1 MLIHFCSGSC
11 TWVSNPCLH
20 CLWLPCHPECN
31 CLTFWWLSTD
41 YFWNH
46 AISAQTRLIAEGCDH
61 LTGNVYSGVAL
72 GGSYDMGLA
81 ANPPFWAI
89 QIFNIYLS
97 LVHGSDHL
105 RTRTWPFWTE
115 PTVRSKVHHNQ
126 WTEPIVQFWVLQNPL
141 KNQTKPNLT
150 IPMWDPQVSLTG
162 PWFCS
167 DWIHS
172 DQWAFTAPHSN
183 QPIFSLAFF
192 FPSSCFK
199 FVSTTSSQGMRP
211 LAPMLPFTAVL
222 SFIFFFG
229 LASFKLLTLQAGFM
243 NNDRS
248 LICYIE

>member
-126 WTEPIVQFWVLQNPL
+126 WTEPIVQFWVLQNPS
-141 KNQTKPNLT
+141 KNQTKLNLT
-150 IPMWDPQVSLTG
+150 IPTTLSGELIVGLFTVTIYGYNRTVYRWLMGTNRL
-162 PWFCS
+162 
-167 DWIHS
+167 IHE
-172 DQWAFTAPHSN
+172 
-183 QPIFSLAFF
+183 L
-192 FPSSCFK
+192 
-199 FVSTTSSQGMRP
+199 
-211 LAPMLPFTAVL
+211 
-222 SFIFFFG
+222 
-229 LASFKLLTLQAGFM
+229 
-243 NNDRS
+243 
-248 LICYIE
+248 YIAHPEA